1 MASEK
6 RMTVKLF
13 CPSLS
18 KVVSYVAREDQ
29 RLDLGSIART
39 FGLDPWSVKLNGH
52 FISKGRDFI
61 SSSLTWNSLL
71 SFFSSR
77 SLPTGA
83 VDANPLIVDGKLC
96 RPGTKRLH
104 DPADDHE
111 DVLACSK
118 PHLEDSLKKIK
129 LRETN
134 SGCKDEDNLM
144 IKRNGFGSKR
154 KESVGDVNQPKKLRV
169 HATESGPGTNLS
181 YRQSSCFQGSKD
193 TLPSSILNTQFQCSH
208 SENMKRMREDETVI
222 PPFCKRTR

>member
-52 FISKGRDFI
+52 FISRGRDFI

-83 VDANPLIVDGKLC
+83 VDANPLVVDGKLC
-96 RPGTKRLH
+96 RPGTKSTWLY
-104 DPADDHE
+104 ALFFLFYS
-111 DVLACSK
+111 VF
-118 PHLEDSLKKIK
+118 
-129 LRETN
+129 
-134 SGCKDEDNLM
+134 GCPENGG
-144 IKRNGFGSKR
+144 KRNGTHL
-154 KESVGDVNQPKKLRV
+154 KLYFFLLFFFPFSLELGLIFSFLFLRF
-169 HATESGPGTNLS
+169 LS
-181 YRQSSCFQGSKD
+181 NEKLVLGVLLLY
-193 TLPSSILNTQFQCSH
+193 PN
-208 SENMKRMREDETVI
+208 SE
-222 PPFCKRTR
+222 F

>member
-39 FGLDPWSVKLNGH
+39 FGLDPGL
-52 FISKGRDFI
+52 
-61 SSSLTWNSLL
+61 SSSTATSSAKAVTSSPHPSPGTL
-71 SFFSSR
+71 SFLSSR

-83 VDANPLIVDGKLC
+83 VG
-96 RPGTKRLH
+96 LH

-111 DVLACSK
+111 NVLLAAS
-118 PHLEDSLKKIK
+118 HSLKIPQKIK

-169 HATESGPGTNLS
+169 HSTESGPGTNLS

-193 TLPSSILNTQFQCSH
+193 TLPSSILNTQFWCSH

-222 PPFCKRTR
+222 PPVCKRTR